1 MDFIDIHTHK
11 KYLVDDVFSLEN
23 KYPKSTGFSTP
34 FSIGIHPWYIKQNNI
49 ENELLIIE
57 EKLQYQ
63 NCYALGECGLDKL
76 SETDF
81 ELQEAVFR
89 KQIQLSEKY
98 EKPLIIHCVKAYQD
112 IIEIKKELD
121 PIQKWI
127 LHGFKKNKQVAES
140 LLKNGITL
148 SFGSAIINNKKL
160 QEVILEIPFE
170 NILLETDDSEINIQ
184 EVYQKLAFSKNIE
197 VEELQQKIKLN
208 FNRIF
213 KG

>member
-11 KYLVDDVFSLEN
+11 KYLVDYVFSIEN
-23 KYPKSTGFSTP
+23 KYPKSTGFSSP

-63 NCYALGECGLDKL
+63 NCYAIGECGLDKL
-76 SETDF
+76 TATDF
-81 ELQEAVFR
+81 EHQKTVFR
-89 KQIQLSEKY
+89 KQIQLSEEY
-98 EKPLIIHCVKAYQD
+98 RKPLMIHCVKAYQE
-112 IIEIKKELD
+112 IIEIKKELK
-121 PIQKWI
+121 PKQHWI
-127 LHGFKKNKQVAES
+127 LHGFNKNKQVAKS
-140 LLKNGITL
+140 LLKNEITL
-148 SFGSAIINNKKL
+148 SFGSTIINNKKL
-160 QEVILEIPFE
+160 QEVILEIPLE

-184 EVYQKLAFSKNIE
+184 EVYQKIAYLKNIE
-197 VEELQQKIKLN
+197 VEELQKKIKLN